1 MMCVCVHVCMHIKG
15 QCDIQCGLCAYLL
28 YGSGAGE
35 VEVVVPLSLTVADDQ
50 QEVLV

>member
-1 MMCVCVHVCMHIKG
+1 MGELPRAFVCVS
-15 QCDIQCGLCAYLL
+15 YLL

-35 VEVVVPLSLTVADDQ
+35 VETVVPLGLTVADDQ

>member
-1 MMCVCVHVCMHIKG
+1 MGELLGAFVCVS
-15 QCDIQCGLCAYLL
+15 YLL

-35 VEVVVPLSLTVADDQ
+35 VETVVPLGLTVADDQ